1 MINVAQFL
9 DLSKNA
15 MVQWAKAREEFPVV
29 RQQLFNI
36 KGVSERTSEYSDI
49 GTGDTARRRD
59 DGDDA
64 WKGTLHQGY
73 TTNFTQ
79 QEIAL
84 QVDVTKQMRMF
95 DKYDEIM
102 KRMRRMG
109 KNTER
114 RMEMDAAAY
123 LSYAWSSSYTNID
136 GETVATTTPDGNT
149 LIYTG
154 HTNNGPSSAT
164 YSNEIDTTHSP
175 IDDDVLES
183 LIEKFNNF
191 IDEADG
197 RNVPVSPTHIIT
209 GRHAPTVYQVMRL
222 INPVNDMR
230 PFTANNDRAGYSW
243 LQHLIVP
250 FIDLN
255 MSTEARDANKYRYCF
270 LANLGDMDE
279 NGFVMEVSQDIKF
292 EAPEQV
298 FESGTWQFQTT
309 GLYDTGVTRA
319 NFIAGTKGD
328 GNAV

>member
-15 MVQWAKAREEFPVV
+15 RVRWAKARDEFQTV

-36 KGVSERTSEYSDI
+36 KSVTDRTSEYSDM

-64 WKGTLHQGY
+64 WKGTLKQGY

-84 QVDVTKQMRMF
+84 QVDVTKQLRMF
-95 DKYDEIM
+95 DKTDEIM

-109 KNTER
+109 KNSER

-123 LSYAWSSSYTNID
+123 LSYAWSSSFTNID
-136 GETVATTTPDGNT
+136 GETVATTSPDGNT
-149 LIYTG
+149 LIYTD
-154 HTNNGPSSAT
+154 HTANGSSEV
-164 YSNEIDTTHSP
+164 YSNEISTTHTP
-175 IDDDVLES
+175 IDDDVLEA
-183 LIEKFNNF
+183 LMEKFNNF
-191 IDEADG
+191 IDESDG
-197 RNVPVSPTHIIT
+197 RNIPVDPTHIIT

-222 INPVNDMR
+222 INPVDDKR
-230 PFTANNDRAGYSW
+230 AFTSNNDRSGYSH

-250 FIDLN
+250 FMDLN
-255 MSTEARDANKYRYCF
+255 MSTEARDADKARYCF
-270 LANLGDMDE
+270 LAALGDEDE
-279 NGFVMEVSQDIKF
+279 NGFMMEVSQDIMF

-298 FESGTWQFQTT
+298 FESGIWEFQTNA
-309 GLYDTGVTRA
+309 LYDTGITRA